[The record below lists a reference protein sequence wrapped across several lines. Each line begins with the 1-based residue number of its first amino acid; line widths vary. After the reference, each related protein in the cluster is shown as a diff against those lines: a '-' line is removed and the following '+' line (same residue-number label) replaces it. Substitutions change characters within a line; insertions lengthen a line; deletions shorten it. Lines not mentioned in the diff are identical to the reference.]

1 MYVRN
6 VVVAPTLI
14 TLGSAAGEPMVL
26 ALPASP
32 ALTTTVT
39 PAATAAS
46 FASRVTSSAVSGKLV
61 DAKDSLMT
69 LAPLATAKLI
79 ASRMP
84 DSVVSSSVAKTF
96 SASTSA
102 PGATPTILMSQPLG
116 NGCADDTYWERS

>member
-6 VVVAPTLI
+6 VVDAPTLM
-14 TLGSAAGEPMVL
+14 TSGSVAGDPMVL
-26 ALPASP
+26 VLPASP

-46 FASRVTSSAVSGKLV
+46 FASRVTSRAVSGKLV
-61 DAKDSLMT
+61 DANDSLMT

-79 ASRMP
+79 ASRKP
-84 DSVVSSSVAKTF
+84 DSVVSLLVANTF
-96 SASTSA
+96 RASTSA

-116 NGCADDTYWERS
+116 NGCTVDTY